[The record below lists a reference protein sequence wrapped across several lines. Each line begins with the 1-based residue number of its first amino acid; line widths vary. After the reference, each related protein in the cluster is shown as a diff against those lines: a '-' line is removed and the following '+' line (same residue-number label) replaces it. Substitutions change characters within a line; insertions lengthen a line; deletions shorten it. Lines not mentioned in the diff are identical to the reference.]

1 MKNRLANL
9 TDHLFAQVER
19 LGDESL
25 TADQLDVEVTR
36 AKALV
41 DVSGQILDAGQLQL
55 DAAKLVHAS
64 TVQNTNVALPG
75 LLDSAPALP
84 APRALNG
91 SNRTR

>member
-25 TADQLDVEVTR
+25 DADQLDVEVTR
-36 AKALV
+36 AKALAE
-41 DVSGQILDAGQLQL
+41 VSGRILDAGKLQL

-64 TVQNTNVALPG
+64 AVENTNVALPG
-75 LLDSAPALP
+75 LLDSPPALP
-84 APRALNG
+84 HPADAPRAARG
-91 SNRTR
+91 R